1 MKTTI
6 SALRKNE
13 NEARD
18 RLRNPMKYM
27 LQIHT
32 TLAGESEQENLND
45 RSPREIVSAFL
56 SLLSTSSC
64 TPLECWCN
72 LDDCGEMK
80 RKTLKFHGD
89 VHK

>member
-13 NEARD
+13 NEVTD

-27 LQIHT
+27 LQIHW
-32 TLAGESEQENLND
+32 LECEQENLND